1 MSPCTLLYPD
11 VKLVLG
17 SMAVACPLADF
28 FRGVV
33 CVSMQPV
40 K

>member
-1 MSPCTLLYPD
+1 MSPCTLLHPD

-17 SMAVACPLADF
+17 SMAVACLCDS

-33 CVSMQPV
+33 CGSMQPV